1 VRGWCE
7 AGICQDDRR
16 GVLAIDVAPGES
28 VLDVVYRPVWFVAG
42 LMISLVFVVGLL
54 VALGRCFW
62 ASGRVRRAVTL

>member
-1 VRGWCE
+1 M
-7 AGICQDDRR
+7 
-16 GVLAIDVAPGES
+16 LAIDVAPGES